1 MRSCATE
8 SRLKRLLHI
17 LSLWPQVW
25 RPAGCQGGLDPLQMR
40 LYADPELFLLGDTN
54 FATFRL
60 SSCKTTQFGH
70 QGMPGRVLKS
80 GCVQVVQNLRIIP
93 DVLHPRSR
101 LSEPVADHVGE
112 IVYIPVFDTLH
123 PHIGPVAVLEALLS
137 ARATDSMLVANFIS
151 LAGTVLSSL
160 QLSLSNP
167 LPQPVWRS
175 KLEGRKPR
183 PVHPDS
189 SPDLQEGSA
198 VKVALFAPAA
208 TASNPSAAVAAA
220 SGAAQCCEQQ
230 TGCHALHYAQHQ
242 PAGKADVA
250 HAADDRQ
257 AAADACNQP
266 AAQHSSSCY
275 PGTPCVSEVHI
286 GHATPTCSTSSEGE
300 AAGTA
305 AVSGQLAG
313 VILVPVAAAIA
324 DGTLMSTLSSRPQR
338 AATMLPPA
346 PCSADRKQHREAAQR
361 SSEQQQQPAFNVVSA
376 ALSIDNYEA
385 ARPCKMR
392 RTLSMCRTKSVPVGL
407 HQVLDAVV
415 ASTIPA
421 QSC

>member
-60 SSCKTTQFGH
+60 SRYVLAPYGIGHAVISCGCVQATTANMVAWRQYSCQQHNWLCGLSMLWRQMLDAVLVSSGNQVRLAEHTIYTLPGTLQRLQVQSLLAPFVGVCSCKTTQFGH

-160 QLSLSNP
+160 QVRTTTTTTILYCWQRPTCLQHSVTATVEWICRAGLAQCSIAFLSN
-167 LPQPVWRS
+167 
-175 KLEGRKPR
+175 
-183 PVHPDS
+183 
-189 SPDLQEGSA
+189 
-198 VKVALFAPAA
+198 
-208 TASNPSAAVAAA
+208 
-220 SGAAQCCEQQ
+220 
-230 TGCHALHYAQHQ
+230 
-242 PAGKADVA
+242 
-250 HAADDRQ
+250 
-257 AAADACNQP
+257 
-266 AAQHSSSCY
+266 
-275 PGTPCVSEVHI
+275 
-286 GHATPTCSTSSEGE
+286 
-300 AAGTA
+300 
-305 AVSGQLAG
+305 
-313 VILVPVAAAIA
+313 
-324 DGTLMSTLSSRPQR
+324 
-338 AATMLPPA
+338 
-346 PCSADRKQHREAAQR
+346 
-361 SSEQQQQPAFNVVSA
+361 
-376 ALSIDNYEA
+376 
-385 ARPCKMR
+385 
-392 RTLSMCRTKSVPVGL
+392 
-407 HQVLDAVV
+407 
-415 ASTIPA
+415 
-421 QSC
+421 

>member
-160 QLSLSNP
+160 QVRTTTTTTILYCWQRPTCLQHSVTATVEWICRAGLAQCSIAFLSN
-167 LPQPVWRS
+167 
-175 KLEGRKPR
+175 
-183 PVHPDS
+183 
-189 SPDLQEGSA
+189 
-198 VKVALFAPAA
+198 
-208 TASNPSAAVAAA
+208 
-220 SGAAQCCEQQ
+220 
-230 TGCHALHYAQHQ
+230 
-242 PAGKADVA
+242 
-250 HAADDRQ
+250 
-257 AAADACNQP
+257 
-266 AAQHSSSCY
+266 
-275 PGTPCVSEVHI
+275 
-286 GHATPTCSTSSEGE
+286 
-300 AAGTA
+300 
-305 AVSGQLAG
+305 
-313 VILVPVAAAIA
+313 
-324 DGTLMSTLSSRPQR
+324 
-338 AATMLPPA
+338 
-346 PCSADRKQHREAAQR
+346 
-361 SSEQQQQPAFNVVSA
+361 
-376 ALSIDNYEA
+376 
-385 ARPCKMR
+385 
-392 RTLSMCRTKSVPVGL
+392 
-407 HQVLDAVV
+407 
-415 ASTIPA
+415 
-421 QSC
+421 